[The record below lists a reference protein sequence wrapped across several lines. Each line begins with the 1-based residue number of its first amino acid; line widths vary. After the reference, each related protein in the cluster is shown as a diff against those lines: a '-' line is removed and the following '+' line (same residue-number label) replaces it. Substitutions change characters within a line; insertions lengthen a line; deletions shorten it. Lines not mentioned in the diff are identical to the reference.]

1 MKKITRNTNLNSSKL
16 LLMYQTAPS
25 LTVDNL
31 KKTYGKSSPLY
42 AVNGISFTLA
52 PGEILGLLGP
62 NGSGKTTTI
71 QMLLG
76 TLTPTSGSISY
87 FGKDFYTNR
96 SSALQYV
103 SFASTYTSLP
113 FVLTVEENLKCF
125 GLLYGIK
132 DAMQYAKPLL
142 ERFGIAN
149 KINDRV
155 SSLSAGQ
162 ITRLMLVKAFC
173 TNPKVVLLDEPTA
186 SLDPDV
192 ARDVCKV
199 LLEERAR
206 CGLSILFTSHK
217 MEEVAELCDRVIV
230 LKNGKLIANDLPKNL
245 AKSISLYR
253 LRLTILDNMKKA
265 QQLAQAAGIAFEIDH
280 HFITCSLEEKAIPP
294 FLLQLMQ
301 ADVSYVSIQIDEP
314 TLEDYF
320 LKIAKREP

>member
-1 MKKITRNTNLNSSKL
+1 MSSPVL
-16 LLMYQTAPS
+16 S
-25 LTVDNL
+25 VSNL
-31 KKTYGKSSPLY
+31 KKTYGKKVLLN
-42 AVNGISFTLA
+42 AVDGISFELE

-76 TLTPTSGSISY
+76 TLTPTRGSITY
-87 FGKDFYTNR
+87 FGKDFFSNR
-96 SSALQYV
+96 SEALQYV

-113 FVLTVEENLKCF
+113 FILTVEENLNCF

-132 DAMQYAKPLL
+132 NGLSVALPLL
-142 ERFGIAN
+142 ERFGIAD
-149 KINDRV
+149 KIKARV

-162 ITRLMLVKAFC
+162 ITRLMLVKAFF

-192 ARDVCKV
+192 ARDVCKF
-199 LLEERAR
+199 LLEERKR
-206 CGLSILFTSHK
+206 TGLSILFTSHK

-230 LKNGKLIANDLPKNL
+230 LKKGKLIANDLPKNL

-253 LRLTILDNMKKA
+253 LRLTILDDMQKA
-265 QQLAQAAGIAFEIDH
+265 TEIATQAGISHEIDH
-280 HFITCSLEEKAIPP
+280 HFITCMLEEKLIPP
-294 FLLQLMQ
+294 YLHQLMQ
-301 ADVSYVSIQIDEP
+301 ANVTYVSIQIEEP

-320 LKIAKREP
+320 LKIAGKDL